1 MSAIYEPCGRAKN
14 SAVPTQGNDVA
25 VGLCACGCGQRT
37 SIAKRTDKRYGIVA
51 GQHYRYIRGHH
62 FRGVPKTDEHKRK
75 LAQGM
80 MGKPGYWTGTKMPES
95 ACEKMSESARKKTL
109 SREHKAKIAARMK
122 ERIVSEET
130 RKKLREHKHSVEERI
145 KMSEAQRG
153 DKGPNWQG
161 GVSSEMNRAR
171 QSVEFRLWR
180 EAVFARDLH
189 TCQDCGRTKEELGD
203 IILHPHHLKSF
214 TKYPALR
221 YEIANGVTLCS
232 VCHAKRHYRRRFP
245 K

>member
-1 MSAIYEPCGRAKN
+1 MSVIYEPRGRAKN
-14 SAVPTQGNDVA
+14 SAVPTQGNDLA

-80 MGKPGYWTGTKMPES
+80 MGKPGYWTGKKMP
-95 ACEKMSESARKKTL
+95 ESARKKTL

-130 RKKLREHKHSVEERI
+130 RK
-145 KMSEAQRG
+145 
-153 DKGPNWQG
+153 
-161 GVSSEMNRAR
+161 
-171 QSVEFRLWR
+171 
-180 EAVFARDLH
+180 
-189 TCQDCGRTKEELGD
+189 
-203 IILHPHHLKSF
+203 
-214 TKYPALR
+214 
-221 YEIANGVTLCS
+221 
-232 VCHAKRHYRRRFP
+232 
-245 K
+245 